1 MTGHHT
7 GAVLLINRIQQY
19 GHSPA
24 LFLPE
29 AAQLF
34 KGRFAVG
41 LHGGIG
47 DSHKILCIS
56 SGYHIDWF
64 SLLISAIYDGLVKSL
79 QNANF
84 RNIEVNNFMCLQ
96 SRKLR
101 FSTFYET
108 IIYNDQK
115 SGVIGLVRALVV
127 VKTANSPDS
136 MLFQKN
142 QLALYKGS
150 DNEKIIL
157 DCST

>member
-64 SLLISAIYDGLVKSL
+64 SLLISAIY
-79 QNANF
+79 
-84 RNIEVNNFMCLQ
+84 
-96 SRKLR
+96 
-101 FSTFYET
+101 
-108 IIYNDQK
+108 NDQK